1 MLRARSCG
9 HSPLISSPAPV
20 VPSVSSASASLVLR
34 PAAAPD
40 LVEIRALLV
49 ETWHDTYDP
58 LFGYEEVASF
68 TDRLHAVEKLAG
80 ELGRAS
86 HVFLVAEREDGL
98 AGTVSATL
106 GDDRVLT
113 IGRLYVRPAQQ
124 RAGIG
129 RALLEAALAAFPT
142 AQVARL
148 EVEGGNAKGRA
159 FYERNGFTWTAKIG
173 HAEAGEALVY
183 ERPLPGALPRLARD
197 DDAQDLFGL
206 LALCFAEYPGCYVDP
221 HEDLTD
227 LRHPSRSFGQR
238 GGAFWVAEDARG
250 RVCACIAI
258 DYPAERE
265 GELHRLYVR
274 PDLRRRGLGER
285 LIRLAED
292 HARER
297 GARNMF
303 FWSDT
308 RFTNAHRLYTR
319 LGYARA
325 EATRALGDVSRSV
338 EYRFEK
344 AL

>member
-1 MLRARSCG
+1 M
-9 HSPLISSPAPV
+9 
-20 VPSVSSASASLVLR
+20 SSASASLVLR

-148 EVEGGNAKGRA
+148 EVERGNAKGRA

-173 HAEAGEALVY
+173 HAGAGEALVY

-197 DDAQDLFGL
+197 EDAQDLFGL

-221 HEDLTD
+221 HEDLSD
-227 LRHPSRSFGQR
+227 LRDPSRSFAAR
-238 GGAFWVAEDARG
+238 GGAFWVAEDQRG
-250 RVCACIAI
+250 RVCASIAI
-258 DYPAERE
+258 DYPAERT

-274 PDLRRRGLGER
+274 PDQRRRGLGER
-285 LIRLAED
+285 LIRL
-292 HARER
+292 
-297 GARNMF
+297 
-303 FWSDT
+303 
-308 RFTNAHRLYTR
+308 
-319 LGYARA
+319 
-325 EATRALGDVSRSV
+325 
-338 EYRFEK
+338 
-344 AL
+344 